1 MSGLFSKP
9 KTPDIPKQEAKIE
22 DVKRV
27 TEDAEVSR
35 RKERKKLLTGGRRS
49 TIISGIKS
57 ALHKRLGE

>member
-35 RKERKKLLTGGRRS
+35 RK
-49 TIISGIKS
+49 
-57 ALHKRLGE
+57 